1 MYSDLI
7 RKNKNYRIKSR
18 QGNNVVKT
26 VRVYSIPVATM
37 NDYVR
42 AGANRYGNPE
52 DLTRNV
58 QELVVNKDRGF
69 TFVIDKGDKI
79 NLSLAVA

>member
-1 MYSDLI
+1 
-7 RKNKNYRIKSR
+7 
-18 QGNNVVKT
+18 
-26 VRVYSIPVATM
+26 M

-42 AGANRYGNPE
+42 NGTNRYGNPE

-69 TFVIDKGDKI
+69 SFVIDKGDKI
-79 NLSLAVA
+79 NLSLAAA